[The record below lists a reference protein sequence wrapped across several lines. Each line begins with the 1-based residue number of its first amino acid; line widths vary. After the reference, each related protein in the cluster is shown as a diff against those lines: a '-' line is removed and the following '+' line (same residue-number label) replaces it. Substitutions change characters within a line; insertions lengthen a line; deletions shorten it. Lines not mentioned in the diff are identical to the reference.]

1 MKRKVLF
8 RKWIPTE
15 YKKNETGGM
24 TKVEG
29 TGVLEKEFENKGIFH
44 GFGFSMEEDEQGF
57 TNYSVAI
64 IEDEEGLVREVLPSN
79 MKFSEKEKPIL
90 KEENFEIDFDG
101 KLMAEFKILNGKIEV
116 LKAMD
121 GCGKPIKVEEI
132 EIIYK
137 K

>member
-29 TGVLEKEFENKGIFH
+29 TGVIEKEFENKGIFH

-64 IEDEEGLVREVLPSN
+64 VEDEEGFVREVLPSN
-79 MKFSEKEKPIL
+79 MKFVEIDSEEIMS
-90 KEENFEIDFDG
+90 EEN
-101 KLMAEFKILNGKIEV
+101 LLNEFKKIV
-116 LKAMD
+116 IFNKT
-121 GCGKPIKVEEI
+121 K
-132 EIIYK
+132 
-137 K
+137 